1 MVADGSGLAGNRENT
16 WCTLCREGGVENDL
30 TAAKIQGV
38 FLTQPAPSGVM
49 MWPGSHMLRPEP
61 LYVHPLLNLLNIV
74 HYTQYCIIGRIEYSR
89 AGAGYRRSQHK
100 SGSE

>member
-1 MVADGSGLAGNRENT
+1 MVADGNGLVGNRENT
-16 WCTLCREGGVENDL
+16 WCTLCSREGGVENDL

-61 LYVHPLLNLLNIV
+61 LYTLLNIRYYNIRPV
-74 HYTQYCIIGRIEYSR
+74 PP
-89 AGAGYRRSQHK
+89 
-100 SGSE
+100 

>member
-1 MVADGSGLAGNRENT
+1 MVDCAAR
-16 WCTLCREGGVENDL
+16 VENDL

-61 LYVHPLLNLLNIV
+61 SYTILLNI
-74 HYTQYCIIGRIEYSR
+74 QYCNSALYRIIGRIEYSR
-89 AGAGYRRSQHK
+89 SWK
-100 SGSE
+100 